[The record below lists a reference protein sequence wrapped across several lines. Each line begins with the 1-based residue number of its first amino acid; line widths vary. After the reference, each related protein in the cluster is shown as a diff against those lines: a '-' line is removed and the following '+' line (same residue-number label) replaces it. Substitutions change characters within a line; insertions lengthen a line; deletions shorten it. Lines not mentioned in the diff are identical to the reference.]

1 VRPAPFY
8 GWVVVGAAFSV
19 LFMAYGAQFSFGV
32 FFSAML
38 EEFGWSRAALS
49 GAFALYAFGYST
61 FAAVAGNLTDRWGPR
76 AVIATGGVFLGA
88 GWIAMSAT
96 SAVWHPYVFYGV
108 VAALGMSTA
117 NVPCGATVSRW
128 FVRRRGL
135 ATGVATA
142 GGSFGAFA
150 FPPIAQLIVSRMGW
164 RWAYVAFGVALL
176 VTLNLLA
183 PLMKRDPERLGLTPD
198 GDPPEDVHAAT
209 LERGRDFTL
218 AQAMRTRAFWVLFA
232 LFSATWF
239 SIFTPVVHLVPL
251 ARGLGIDPLVAT
263 TLVSAIGMAGI
274 FGRLVMGSLSDRI
287 GRRPSIGVGLVLQ
300 VAAFVG
306 FAVAD
311 ALPGLYAA
319 SIAFGFSYGAV
330 AALFPAMVADF
341 FGRGRAGSLVGLL
354 FAMAGSMAAWGPLS
368 AGFIYDRTG
377 SYGPAW
383 VGSAALNVVALG
395 LLAWARP
402 PRRLELSLKEA

>member
-1 VRPAPFY
+1 
-8 GWVVVGAAFSV
+8 
-19 LFMAYGAQFSFGV
+19 MAYGASFSFGV

-49 GAFALYAFGYST
+49 GAFALYAFGYSA

-76 AVIATGGVFLGA
+76 AVIATGGVFLGV

-117 NVPCGATVSRW
+117 NVPCGATVARW

-135 ATGVATA
+135 AMGLATA

-150 FPPIAQLIVSRMGW
+150 FPPMAQLLVSWVGW
-164 RWAYVAFGVALL
+164 RLAYVIFGAAILL
-176 VTLNLLA
+176 TLNLLA
-183 PLMKRDPERLGLTPD
+183 PLMKRDPESLGLTPD
-198 GDPPEDVHAAT
+198 GDPPEDVHAAW
-209 LERGRDFTL
+209 LEHGRDFTM
-218 AQAMRTRAFWVLFA
+218 AQAMRTRSFWVLFA

-239 SIFTPVVHLVPL
+239 SIFTPLVHLVPL
-251 ARGLGIDPLVAT
+251 ARGLGVDALLAT
-263 TLVSAIGMAGI
+263 TLVSAIGISGI
-274 FGRLVMGSLSDRI
+274 VGRLIMGSLSDRI
-287 GRRPSIGVGLVLQ
+287 GRRPAIGVGLVLQ
-300 VAAFVG
+300 IAAFLG
-306 FAVAD
+306 FAAAG

-319 SIAFGFSYGAV
+319 SVAFGFSYGAV
-330 AALFPAMVADF
+330 AALFPAMIADF
-341 FGRGRAGSLVGLL
+341 FGRGQAGSLVGLL
-354 FAMAGSMAAWGPLS
+354 FAMSGSMAAWGPLS

>member
-1 VRPAPFY
+1 
-8 GWVVVGAAFSV
+8 VGAAFSV
-19 LFMAYGAQFSFGV
+19 LFMAYGASFSFGV
-32 FFSAML
+32 FFSALL

-49 GAFALYAFGYST
+49 GAFALYAFGYSA
-61 FAAVAGNLTDRWGPR
+61 FSAVAGRFTDRWGPR

-96 SAVWHPYVFYGV
+96 SAVWHPYVFYGLI
-108 VAALGMSTA
+108 AALGMSTA
-117 NVPCGATVSRW
+117 NVPCGATVARW

-150 FPPIAQLIVSRMGW
+150 FPPIAQLLVGKIGW
-164 RWAYVAFGVALL
+164 RWAYVVFGAVLFL
-176 VTLNLLA
+176 TLNLLA
-183 PLMKRDPERLGLTPD
+183 PLMIRDPERLGLTPD
-198 GDPPEDVHAAT
+198 GDPPEEVRRA
-209 LERGRDFTL
+209 RQGRSDFTT

-239 SIFTPVVHLVPL
+239 SIFTPLVHLVPL
-251 ARGLGIDPLVAT
+251 ARGLGIDPLVAA

-274 FGRLVMGSLSDRI
+274 IGRLVMGSVSDRI
-287 GRRPSIGVGLVLQ
+287 GRRPAIGVGLVLQ
-300 VAAFVG
+300 VAAFLG
-306 FAVAD
+306 FAEVG
-311 ALPGLYAA
+311 ALSGLYAA
-319 SIAFGFSYGAV
+319 SITFGFSYGAV
-330 AALFPAMVADF
+330 SALFPAMVADF
-341 FGRGRAGSLVGLL
+341 FGRGQAGSLVGIL

-383 VGSAALNVVALG
+383 VGSAALNVLALG

>member
-1 VRPAPFY
+1 
-8 GWVVVGAAFSV
+8 VVVGAAFSV

-49 GAFALYAFGYST
+49 GAFALYVFGYST

-198 GDPPEDVHAAT
+198 GDPPEDVHAAA

-300 VAAFVG
+300 VAAFLG

>member
-8 GWVVVGAAFSV
+8 GWVVVGAAFFV

-32 FFSAML
+32 FFAAML

-49 GAFALYAFGYST
+49 GAFALYAFGYSA
-61 FAAVAGNLTDRWGPR
+61 FSAVAGNITDRLGPR
-76 AVIATGGVFLGA
+76 TVIATGGLFLGA

-96 SAVWHPYVFYGV
+96 SELWHPYVFYGV

-117 NVPCGATVSRW
+117 NVPCGATVARW

-135 ATGVATA
+135 ATGLATA

-150 FPPIAQLIVSRMGW
+150 CPPIAQLLVSRVGW
-164 RWAYVAFGVALL
+164 RWAYVVFGVAILL
-176 VTLNLLA
+176 TLNLLA
-183 PLMKRDPERLGLTPD
+183 PLMKRDPEKLGLMPD
-198 GDPPEDVHAAT
+198 GDPPADVR
-209 LERGRDFTL
+209 LVRPERGRDFTMV
-218 AQAMRTRAFWVLFA
+218 QAMRTRAFWMLFA
-232 LFSATWF
+232 LFSATWLP
-239 SIFTPVVHLVPL
+239 IFTPLVHLVPL
-251 ARGLGIDPLVAT
+251 ARGLGIAPLVAA
-263 TLVSAIGMAGI
+263 TLVSAIGLAGI
-274 FGRLVMGSLSDRI
+274 VGRLVMGGVSDRV
-287 GRRPSIGVGLVLQ
+287 GRRPAIAVGIALQ
-300 VAAFVG
+300 VAAFLG
-306 FAVAD
+306 FAVAG

-319 SIAFGFSYGAV
+319 SITFGFSYGAV
-330 AALFPAMVADF
+330 SALFPAMVADF
-341 FGRGRAGSLVGLL
+341 FGRGQAGSLVGLL

-383 VGSAALNVVALG
+383 VLSAALNVVALG
-395 LLAWARP
+395 VLARARP

>member
-8 GWVVVGAAFSV
+8 GWVVVGTAFSV
-19 LFMAYGAQFSFGV
+19 LLMAYGAQFSFGV

-49 GAFALYAFGYST
+49 GAFALYAFGYSA
-61 FAAVAGNLTDRWGPR
+61 FAAVAGTLTDRWGPR
-76 AVIATGGVFLGA
+76 VVIATGGVFLGA
-88 GWIAMSAT
+88 GWMAMSAT

-117 NVPCGATVSRW
+117 NVPCGATVARW

-150 FPPIAQLIVSRMGW
+150 FPPIAQLLVGSIGW
-164 RWAYVAFGVALL
+164 RWAYVVFGAAILL
-176 VTLNLLA
+176 TLNLLA
-183 PLMKRDPERLGLTPD
+183 PLMKRDPEALGLTPD
-198 GDPPEDVHAAT
+198 GDPPGDTHGAP
-209 LERGRDFTL
+209 LERGRDFTTV
-218 AQAMRTRAFWVLFA
+218 QAMRTRAFWMLFA
-232 LFSATWF
+232 LFSATWLP
-239 SIFTPVVHLVPL
+239 IFTPLVHLVPL
-251 ARGLGIDPLVAT
+251 ARGLGIDPLVAA

-274 FGRLVMGSLSDRI
+274 VGRLFMGGVSDRI
-287 GRRPSIGVGLVLQ
+287 GRRPAIGVGLILQ
-300 VAAFVG
+300 VLAFLG
-306 FAVAD
+306 FAAAD

-319 SIAFGFSYGAV
+319 SVAFGFSYGAV

-341 FGRGRAGSLVGLL
+341 FGRERAGSLVGLL

>member
-19 LFMAYGAQFSFGV
+19 LSMAYGASFSFGV

-49 GAFALYAFGYST
+49 GAFALYAFGYSV
-61 FAAVAGNLTDRWGPR
+61 FAALAGSLTDRWGPR
-76 AVIATGGVFLGA
+76 VVIATGGVFLGA
-88 GWIAMSAT
+88 GWIGMSAT
-96 SAVWHPYVFYGV
+96 SAVWHPYVFYGI

-117 NVPCGATVSRW
+117 NVPCGATVARW

-135 ATGVATA
+135 ATGLATA

-150 FPPIAQLIVSRMGW
+150 FPPVAQLLVSRVGW
-164 RWAYVAFGVALL
+164 RWAYVAFGAAILL
-176 VTLNLLA
+176 TLNLLA
-183 PLMKRDPERLGLTPD
+183 PLMKRDPESLGLTPD
-198 GDPPEDVHAAT
+198 GDPPEDVDAAT
-209 LERGRDFTL
+209 LERARDFTL

-239 SIFTPVVHLVPL
+239 SIFTPLVHLVPL
-251 ARGLGIDPLVAT
+251 ARGLGIDPLVAA
-263 TLVSAIGMAGI
+263 TLISAIGMAGI
-274 FGRLVMGSLSDRI
+274 FGRLVMGSASDRI
-287 GRRPSIGVGLVLQ
+287 GRRPAIGVGLVLQ
-300 VAAFVG
+300 VAAFLG
-306 FAVAD
+306 FAVAG

-341 FGRGRAGSLVGLL
+341 FGRGRAGGLVGLL

-383 VGSAALNVVALG
+383 VGSAALNVLALG

-402 PRRLELSLKEA
+402 PQRLELSLKEA